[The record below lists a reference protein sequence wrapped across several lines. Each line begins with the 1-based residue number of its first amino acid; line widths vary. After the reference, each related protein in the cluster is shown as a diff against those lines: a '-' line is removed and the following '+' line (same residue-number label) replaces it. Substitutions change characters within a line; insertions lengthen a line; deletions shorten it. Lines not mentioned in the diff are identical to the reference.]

1 MNAFQ
6 IDFSLQSKKDIEI
19 ICDRYSIKFDE
30 LMEKHKVWDF
40 YKIFIDIE
48 SFKMFAYIL
57 NSDRKTLKFTDAIDE
72 VILSIKPEVAEIKVE
87 TPTSEIILDID
98 TILEKITKYGINSLT
113 NKEKEFLDNSSK
125 L

>member
-72 VILSIKPEVAEIKVE
+72 VILSIKPEVVEIKAE

>member
-72 VILSIKPEVAEIKVE
+72 VILSIKPEVVEIKVE

>member
-72 VILSIKPEVAEIKVE
+72 VILSIKPEVVEVKEE

-98 TILEKITKYGINSLT
+98 TILEKITNYGINSLT

-125 L
+125 S